1 MSLPT
6 EFRCGDG
13 CHCMY
18 DSPLASQCKISG
30 KAVLESLGYGNYDKG
45 LWIGVLIALVLF
57 TDLLRI

>member
-1 MSLPT
+1 
-6 EFRCGDG
+6 GDG

-45 LWIGVLIALVLF
+45 LWIGVLIALIFVYRFATYIVLK
-57 TDLLRI
+57 LRK